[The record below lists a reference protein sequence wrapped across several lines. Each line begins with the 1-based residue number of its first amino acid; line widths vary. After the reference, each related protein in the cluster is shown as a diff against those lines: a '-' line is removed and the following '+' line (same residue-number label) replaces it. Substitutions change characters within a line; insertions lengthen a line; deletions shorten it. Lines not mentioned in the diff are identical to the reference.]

1 MWVFVI
7 LLIVYLVAFS
17 AGKKKKREPDRA
29 SKKRAARRAGD
40 EAVRMQAEEPEAK
53 RTSDRV
59 CDMAQETIP
68 EGEDRCHPA
77 PMKPRVQVPEPLQ
90 EAPDTLAQ
98 DVLRGVVMSEILTR
112 PCERRTRRGYH
123 G

>member
-29 SKKRAARRAGD
+29 PKKRAARRAGD

-53 RTSDRV
+53 RTADRV
-59 CDMAQETIP
+59 CDMPQKTIP
-68 EGEDRCHPA
+68 EGEDRCHPE
-77 PMKPRVQVPEPLQ
+77 PMQPRVQAPEPLQ

-112 PCERRTRRGYH
+112 PCERRARRGYH

>member
-29 SKKRAARRAGD
+29 PKKRAARRAGD
-40 EAVRMQAEEPEAK
+40 EAVRVQAEEPEAK
-53 RTSDRV
+53 RTADRV
-59 CDMAQETIP
+59 RDMAQETIP
-68 EGEDRCHPA
+68 EGEDRCHPE
-77 PMKPRVQVPEPLQ
+77 PMQPRVQAAEPLQ

-112 PCERRTRRGYH
+112 PCERRARRGYH

>member
-29 SKKRAARRAGD
+29 PKKRAARRAGN
-40 EAVRMQAEEPEAK
+40 EAVRVQAEEPEAK
-53 RTSDRV
+53 RTADRA

-68 EGEDRCHPA
+68 EGEDRCHPE
-77 PMKPRVQVPEPLQ
+77 PMQPRVQVPELLQ

-112 PCERRTRRGYH
+112 PCERRARRGYH